1 MTQLFT
7 KLGVI
12 FFRGLATVLPIGVTL
27 YLCWWLGSGSES
39 MLGGW
44 LQRVLPANAYI
55 PGMGLVAGFAVVILV
70 GVAVKAWAVQR
81 LLDWFEQLLLR
92 LPMVKTLYG
101 AVSDFLGY
109 FSQSSKAEFNKVV
122 LVSVPAL
129 EAKVVGFVT
138 TESLGR
144 LKADQALLGHVAVYM
159 PMSYQIGGY
168 TLLLKPEQL
177 TPLDLSFEDAMRFA
191 MTAGISK

>member
-1 MTQLFT
+1 MLS
-7 KLGVI
+7 KLGVV

-39 MLGGW
+39 VLGGW
-44 LQRVLPANAYI
+44 LKAVLPADSYV
-55 PGMGLVAGFAVVILV
+55 PGMGLAAGFIVVLLI
-70 GVAVKAWAVQR
+70 GVAVKAWVVR
-81 LLDWFEQLLLR
+81 KLLSTFEQLMLR

-109 FSQSSKAEFNKVV
+109 FSNSSEAEFNKVV
-122 LVSVPAL
+122 LV
-129 EAKVVGFVT
+129 EAHQLGGKVLGFVT
-138 TESLGR
+138 TESLAR
-144 LKADQALLGHVAVYM
+144 LKAGEALEGHVAVYM

-168 TLLLKPEQL
+168 TVFIEPDRL
-177 TPLDLSFEDAMRFA
+177 TPLDMPFEEAMRFA